1 MQLFRFNLIRLA
13 GCAML
18 LASTGCAGGQW
29 SEHASA
35 LAFWRAEKTTV
46 RTRADQLKDLRE
58 LAKEIPS
65 AIPGE
70 QQRASLELA
79 QAIRRESDPVV
90 RAQMVRTIGVS
101 RTEVANAIVAA
112 ALQDTDPRVRMAA
125 CDGLGNRGEAE
136 HVALLSKTLG
146 SDTDIDV
153 RLAAAHALGDCQDKS
168 AVEALAVAL
177 EDSNPALQVRGIR
190 SLEKVTRQDF
200 GNDVAAWRQYV
211 HGETPTPRTQSVAA
225 RLRQLW

>member
-1 MQLFRFNLIRLA
+1 MQILRSNLIRFAVCTL
-13 GCAML
+13 L

-35 LAFWRAEKTTV
+35 LAFWRADKTNV

-58 LAKEIPS
+58 LAKEIPT
-65 AIPGE
+65 AAPAE

-79 QAIRRESDPVV
+79 QAIRKESDPVV
-90 RAQMVRTIGVS
+90 RAQMVRTICVS
-101 RTEVANAIVAA
+101 NTPVAGAIVSAA
-112 ALQDTDPRVRMAA
+112 VQDTDPRVRMAA
-125 CDGLGNRGEAE
+125 CEGLGHRGEAE
-136 HVALLSKTLG
+136 HVHLLSKTLG

-153 RLAAAHALGDCQDKS
+153 RLAAARALGDCKDKS
-168 AVEALAVAL
+168 AVEALAAAL
-177 EDSNPALQVRGIR
+177 DDSNPALQVRGIR

-225 RLRQLW
+225 RFRQLW